1 MQAISDKD
9 SHHTSTP
16 KKILITGAAK
26 RLGSHLATA
35 CIEDG
40 WHVVLHCH
48 QSQDDARALIASWQ
62 DRWGK
67 DAVRAEIV
75 TANLANADECAGL
88 ISQATQTGSLHAL
101 INSASQFNY
110 DDAFSFTADQAHEH
124 LAVNLIAPA
133 LLMRDFVD
141 QIPAGETGAVIN
153 MLDSKL
159 FGLNPD
165 YYSYTLSKA
174 GMQSLG
180 MMAAQAYAPSCR
192 VNAIAPGI
200 TLPSGGQSEA
210 EFEAAHKRNLLK
222 QGASVPEIVA
232 AMRLLLTSPSMT
244 GHTIVLDG
252 GAHLNPPMRDVAFL
266 ED

>member
-1 MQAISDKD
+1 M
-9 SHHTSTP
+9 

-26 RLGSHLATA
+26 RLGRHLAEA
-35 CIEDG
+35 CLADG

-48 QSQDDARALIASWQ
+48 RSVTEAEELVTDWQ
-62 DRWGK
+62 RKAGK
-67 DAVRAEIV
+67 DAVSAEIV
-75 TANLANADECAGL
+75 TADLADADACEAL
-88 ISQATQTGSLHAL
+88 IKDATKTGPLHAL
-101 INSASQFNY
+101 INSASQFAY
-110 DDAFSFTADQAHEH
+110 DDPHDFSASQAHNH

-133 LLMRDFVD
+133 LLMRDFVA
-141 QIPAGETGAVIN
+141 QLPKNVTGSVIN

-174 GMQSLG
+174 GLQSLG
-180 MMAAQAYAPSCR
+180 MMAAQAYAPQCR

-200 TLPSGGQSEA
+200 TLPSGGQNET
-210 EFEAAHKRNLLK
+210 EFQQAHRRNLLE
-222 QGASVPEIVA
+222 QGATVPEIVA
-232 AMRLLLTSPSMT
+232 AMRLLLTSSSMT

>member
-1 MQAISDKD
+1 MQAVSDQNKR
-9 SHHTSTP
+9 TNP
-16 KKILITGAAK
+16 QGRKILITGAAK
-26 RLGSHLATA
+26 RLGSYLATA

-48 QSQDDARALIASWQ
+48 QSREAAEELIASWQ
-62 DRWGK
+62 KKWGQDK
-67 DAVRAEIV
+67 VKAEIV
-75 TANLANADECAGL
+75 TANLANADECTAL
-88 ISQATQTGSLHAL
+88 IDEASKTGPLHAL
-101 INSASQFNY
+101 INSASQFHY
-110 DDAFSFTADQAHEH
+110 DDAFSFSAEQAHEH

-133 LLMRDFVD
+133 LLMRDFVH
-141 QIPAGETGAVIN
+141 QLPEGEKGAIIN

-200 TLPSGGQSEA
+200 TLPSGGQNED
-210 EFEAAHKRNLLK
+210 EFQAAHKRNLLK
-222 QGASVPEIVA
+222 QGASVEEIVA

>member
-1 MQAISDKD
+1 MPSSLD
-9 SHHTSTP
+9 HR

-26 RLGSHLATA
+26 RLGAYLATA

-48 QSQDDARALIASWQ
+48 QSLDEAQKLISSWQ
-62 DRWGK
+62 DKWGVE
-67 DAVRAEIV
+67 AVSAEIV
-75 TANLANADECAGL
+75 TANLAHADECAGL
-88 ISQATQTGSLHAL
+88 IKQATKTGPLHAL
-101 INSASQFNY
+101 INSASQFHY
-110 DDAFSFTADQAHEH
+110 DDAFSFTAAQAHEH

-133 LLMRDFVD
+133 LLMRDFVE
-141 QIPAGETGAVIN
+141 QLAPSETGAIIN

-180 MMAAQAYAPSCR
+180 VMAAQAYAPHCR

-200 TLPSGGQSEA
+200 TLPSGGQTKA

-222 QGASVPEIVA
+222 QGASVSEIVA

>member
-1 MQAISDKD
+1 MSASQD
-9 SHHTSTP
+9 SL

-26 RLGSHLATA
+26 RLGAHLATA

-48 QSQDDARALIASWQ
+48 QSQDEARALISSWQ
-62 DRWGK
+62 SQWGQA
-67 DAVRAEIV
+67 AVTAEIV
-75 TANLANADECAGL
+75 TANLANPDECAAL
-88 ISQATQTGSLHAL
+88 IKQATQTGPLHAL
-101 INSASQFNY
+101 INSASQFHY
-110 DDAFSFTADQAHEH
+110 DDAFSFTATQAHEH

-133 LLMRDFVD
+133 LLMRDFVH
-141 QIPAGETGAVIN
+141 QLPKGEKGAIIN

-180 MMAAQAYAPSCR
+180 VMAAQAYAPSCR

-200 TLPSGGQSEA
+200 TLPSGGQTEA
-210 EFEAAHKRNLLK
+210 EFQAAHKRNLLK
-222 QGASVPEIVA
+222 QGATVSEIVA

>member
-1 MQAISDKD
+1 MQAAAEQDKRIN
-9 SHHTSTP
+9 P
-16 KKILITGAAK
+16 QGRKILITGAAK
-26 RLGSHLATA
+26 RLGSYLATA

-48 QSQDDARALIASWQ
+48 QSQDAARALIASWQ
-62 DRWGK
+62 EKWGHDGVK
-67 DAVRAEIV
+67 AEIV
-75 TANLANADECAGL
+75 TANLADRDECASL
-88 ISQATQTGSLHAL
+88 IDKASKTGPLQAL
-101 INSASQFNY
+101 INSASQFHY
-110 DDAFSFTADQAHEH
+110 DDAFSFTSDQAHEH

-133 LLMRDFVD
+133 ILMRDFVG
-141 QIPAGETGAVIN
+141 QLPKGEKGAIIN

-200 TLPSGGQSEA
+200 TLPSGGQNED
-210 EFEAAHKRNLLK
+210 EFKAAHKRNLLK
-222 QGASVPEIVA
+222 QGASVEEIVA
-232 AMRLLLTSPSMT
+232 AMRLLLTAPSMT